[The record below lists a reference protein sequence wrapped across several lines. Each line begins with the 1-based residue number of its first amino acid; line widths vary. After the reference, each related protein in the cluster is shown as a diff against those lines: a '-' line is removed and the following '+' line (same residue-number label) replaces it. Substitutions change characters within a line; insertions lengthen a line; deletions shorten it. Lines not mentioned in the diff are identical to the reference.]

1 MKRPVYIIKN
11 ITGSL
16 VLKSFTTSFGG
27 RRHPKVAKSNL
38 KPREASHTV
47 IKHVTA
53 ITACYELKYISFL
66 HVRMKFVITVL

>member
-38 KPREASHTV
+38 KPREASH
-47 IKHVTA
+47 
-53 ITACYELKYISFL
+53 L
-66 HVRMKFVITVL
+66 HSYKTRHSHHCLL